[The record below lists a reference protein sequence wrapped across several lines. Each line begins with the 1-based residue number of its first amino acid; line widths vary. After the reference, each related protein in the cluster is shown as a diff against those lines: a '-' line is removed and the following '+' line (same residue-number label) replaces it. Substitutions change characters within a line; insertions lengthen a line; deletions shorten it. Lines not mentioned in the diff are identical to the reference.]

1 MSTRVLVTGGAGL
14 IGSHI
19 VDLLLERGCR
29 VTVLDN
35 LEPTT
40 HPNGRPAWVPPEVE
54 FIQGDVRNLEDWR
67 RSLRGVEWV
76 FHQAAYGGFAP
87 EISKM
92 TEVNTSGTAR
102 MFEAIRMDGLT
113 ISKIVV
119 ASSQAVYGEGSY
131 ICPIHGTF
139 HPGLRPVAQ
148 LEQGLWEVRCPE
160 CGTEAAS
167 VPIAE
172 HVCPDVTGVY
182 SITKYSQERMA
193 IALGKEFGIPAVA
206 LRYALTYGPRQS
218 LFNPYTG
225 ICSIFSMRILN
236 GLPPV
241 LYEDGRQTRDFT
253 FVRDVARANLF
264 VMEKEEANYQVFN
277 VGTGKAT
284 SIAAFSGLLA
294 RLYGRPELEPSL
306 PGEFRPLDLR
316 HLVTDNTKL
325 RALGFVPEYTL
336 EQGLQEYVTWIATQ
350 QHPKEY
356 FEEAMRY
363 LKKIGVVRPVKGTH

>member
-1 MSTRVLVTGGAGL
+1 MGTTILVTGGAGL

-19 VDLLLERGCR
+19 VDVLLEKGHR
-29 VTVLDN
+29 VKVLDN
-35 LEPTT
+35 LEPIT
-40 HPNGRPAWVPPEVE
+40 HPKGKPPWIPEDVE
-54 FIQGDVRNLEDWR
+54 FILGDVRNLDDWK
-67 RSLRGVEWV
+67 RSLKGVDAV

-102 MFEAIRMDGLT
+102 MFEAIRTESFT

-119 ASSQAVYGEGSY
+119 ASSQAVYGEGMYS
-131 ICPIHGTF
+131 CPTHGTF
-139 HPGLRPVAQ
+139 HPPLRPIAQ
-148 LEQGLWEVRCPE
+148 LEQGLWEVRCQH
-160 CGTEAAS
+160 CDAEATPM
-167 VPIAE
+167 PIAE

-193 IALGKEFGIPAVA
+193 LALGKEFGIPTVA

-236 GLPPV
+236 GLPPL
-241 LYEDGRQTRDFT
+241 LYEDGYQTRDFT
-253 FVRDVARANLF
+253 FVRDVAEANVF
-264 VMEKEEANYQVFN
+264 VMESDQANYQVFN
-277 VGTGKAT
+277 VGTGTAT
-284 SIAAFSGLLA
+284 SVQAFARTLA
-294 RLYGRPELEPSL
+294 RLYDRPDIEPTT

-325 RALGFVPEYTL
+325 RSIGFVPKYTL
-336 EQGLQEYVTWIATQ
+336 EQGLETYVAWIRTQ
-350 QHPKEY
+350 QRPKEY
-356 FEEAMRY
+356 FDEAMKY
-363 LKKIGVVRPVKGTH
+363 LKQIGVVRSVTV